1 MAKMDQHE
9 MAEMENKPM
18 MAGNEVCVPMSAV
31 AIADG
36 EDSTAPEPG
45 DQVSVVLEGKVN
57 RVADG
62 HVYFTAT
69 TANGEP
75 MPDKPKTEDEM
86 LEAEGE
92 SLRDNL
98 MMS

>member
-1 MAKMDQHE
+1 MGDPMP
-9 MAEMENKPM
+9 PM
-18 MAGNEVCVPMSAV
+18 MDEPKMAASNEVCVPMSAV
-31 AIADG
+31 TIADG

-45 DQVSVVLEGKVN
+45 DQVSVVLEGKVT

-62 HVYFTAT
+62 HVYFSAT

-75 MPDKPKTEDEM
+75 MPDKPKTEDET

-92 SLRDNL
+92 ALRAA
-98 MMS
+98 MM

>member
-1 MAKMDQHE
+1 
-9 MAEMENKPM
+9 MAEMDEAMPPMMDKPM
-18 MAGNEVCVPMSAV
+18 MADRNEVCVPMSAV

-86 LEAEGE
+86 LEAEGK